1 LRDTLRETD
10 MIVRWG
16 GEEFLVFVPGTSA
29 GKLDEI
35 AARIMSAI
43 ASEPIEY
50 QKSLIRITASIGYAP
65 FPLPPEDVTLSWE
78 RAISLI
84 DMALYMAKLY
94 GRNCAYGIRGLR
106 RTDEESLASIERDLE
121 KAWEDGMVDL
131 HLLPGPDIDA
141 YAAAGSAKVAANA
154 AD

>member
-1 LRDTLRETD
+1 
-10 MIVRWG
+10 
-16 GEEFLVFVPGTSA
+16 
-29 GKLDEI
+29 
-35 AARIMSAI
+35 
-43 ASEPIEY
+43 
-50 QKSLIRITASIGYAP
+50 
-65 FPLPPEDVTLSWE
+65 LPPEDVTLSWE

-141 YAAAGSAKVAANA
+141 YAAAGSVKVAANA